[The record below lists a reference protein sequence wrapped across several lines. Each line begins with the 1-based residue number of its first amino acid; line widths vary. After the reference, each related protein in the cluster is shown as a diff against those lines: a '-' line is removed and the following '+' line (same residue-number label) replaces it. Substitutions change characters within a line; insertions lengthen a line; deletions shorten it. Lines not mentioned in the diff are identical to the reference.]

1 MLLPLIYQV
10 IVLSIINNML
20 GSSDISEPME
30 CIINLNTP

>member
-20 GSSDISEPME
+20 GSSDINEPMDV
-30 CIINLNTP
+30 IVDLNTP